1 MKYGKSLLLSELKS
15 AKEVNYEDV
24 RKNRFWIGCSVWNEA
39 IFKVVR
45 QTGDSAVVQDPATH
59 YFSHYEASRSYVT
72 DCELRVGRIT
82 EDAKPANF
90 CQLCPKHLGTPTRP

>member
-1 MKYGKSLLLSELKS
+1 MKYGKSLLLGELIS
-15 AKEVNYEDV
+15 AKEVDYEDV
-24 RKNRFWIGCSVWNEA
+24 RENRFWIVCSVSNEA

-45 QTGDSAVVQDPATH
+45 QTGDSGVQDPATH

-82 EDAKPANF
+82 EDAKPASFVLN
-90 CQLCPKHLGTPTRP
+90 T